1 MAAASPVLPA
11 MGVERKKTTFGLF
24 SCFRQGPARLVFFS
38 HALDDFFFL
47 SWAQLTV
54 QYVFCLKNEYY
65 FSKLLNKVLKKNL
78 SKGLKHNT
86 NT

>member
-1 MAAASPVLPA
+1 MAAASPVLSA
-11 MGVERKKTTFGLF
+11 MGAERKKTTFGLF

-54 QYVFCLKNEYY
+54 QYVFCLK
-65 FSKLLNKVLKKNL
+65 KRVLFFKIIK
-78 SKGLKHNT
+78 
-86 NT
+86 